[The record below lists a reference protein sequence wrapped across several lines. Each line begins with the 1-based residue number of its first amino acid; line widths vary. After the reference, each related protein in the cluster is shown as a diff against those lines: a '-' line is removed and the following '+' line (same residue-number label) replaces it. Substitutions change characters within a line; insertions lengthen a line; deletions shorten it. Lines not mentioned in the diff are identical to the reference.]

1 MTQGK
6 RDLDVFPYNIE
17 AEQSVLGSLI
27 INPAAVEQVARIIK
41 PSDFY
46 RHAHGE
52 IFDAI
57 CSLHSKDEPV
67 DLITVQEELRR
78 KGKLS
83 EVGGTE
89 YLMALISVVPS
100 AARVIHYASIVRDL
114 SIERKQISICTQI
127 VEALR
132 NNSAAVASEKIK
144 ELDELSK
151 SKSDDGVI
159 PHLTFSEALHSDDVS
174 IAWVVDKLIPR
185 KGITMITGDSGVG
198 KTWLALQLAISACIG
213 APFLDEFTA
222 SALSALYID
231 AEAGEILLKRRAKE
245 IWNAITFDV
254 PEIGEYYKGNENR
267 IALRLSY
274 QEIDLMNTECVDR
287 LLRDIELTGTELVI
301 IDPFNRVFTGKE
313 NDAGDVA
320 KFFNNIKRIRDATG
334 CTFIFIH
341 HARKRSFEAPSDA
354 GQMLRGSTA
363 IRAALDSH
371 IFIRGID
378 NNLIRVEH
386 DKSRYAVPVE
396 PFMAELVGVGEGVMI
411 KYKGDKEA
419 IEAGKRELV
428 KHRIMEIIADSGGSA
443 YRQYL
448 IDSIKAIEPDARER
462 TMARAIKEL
471 LDDGSIIGVR
481 SDRKMKYMLPINGEL
496 KGFSDDEGE

>member
-1 MTQGK
+1 MAQGREK
-6 RDLDVFPYNIE
+6 VDILPHNIE
-17 AEQSVLGSLI
+17 VEQSVLGSLML
-27 INPAAVEQVARIIK
+27 NPAAVEQVARIIK

-46 RHAHGE
+46 RPAHGE

-57 CSLHSKDEPV
+57 CSLAARDEPV

-83 EVGGTE
+83 EIGGTE
-89 YLMALISVVPS
+89 YLMTLLSVVPS
-100 AARVIHYASIVRDL
+100 AARVIHYASIIRDL
-114 SIERKQISICTQI
+114 SIERKQISVCTQI

-132 NNSAAVASEKIK
+132 NNSTAEASEKIK

-151 SKSDDGVI
+151 LKSDDGVI
-159 PHLTFSEALHSDDVS
+159 PHLTFSEALQSDDVS
-174 IAWVVDKLIPR
+174 ITWIVDKLIPK

-198 KTWLALQLAISACIG
+198 KTWFALQLAISACIG

-222 SALSALYID
+222 SALAALYID

-245 IWNAITFDV
+245 IWNAITSDV
-254 PEIGEYYKGNENR
+254 PEIGEYYKDNENK
-267 IALRLSY
+267 ISLRLSY
-274 QEIDLMNTECVDR
+274 QEIDLMNTEFVDR

-341 HARKRSFEAPSDA
+341 HARKRSFDAPNDA

-378 NNLIRVEH
+378 NNIIRVEH

-396 PFMAELVGVGEGVMI
+396 PFMAELVGIGEGVMI
-411 KYKGDKEA
+411 KYKGDKDA
-419 IEAGKRELV
+419 IEAGKRELA
-428 KHRIMEIIADSGGSA
+428 KRRIIEIIADAGGSA

-448 IDSIKAIEPDARER
+448 IDSINATEADIAES
-462 TMARAIKEL
+462 TIARAIKEL
-471 LDDGSIIGVR
+471 VDDGSIIR
-481 SDRKMKYMLPINGEL
+481 LKSDRKTKYALPINGEL
-496 KGFSDDEGE
+496 KGLDDE